1 MGRLIALATWAGAIW
16 LIRRD
21 TAQRPGISSALWI
34 PTLWIGILLSRPMS
48 AWVGWGGGAGGA
60 ESMEGSPLDALFYFL
75 LIIAAAVV
83 LNKRQINWC
92 ELMSASWPVFL
103 FYGYLLVTVLWAE
116 SPSVS
121 FKRWFKD
128 FGNILVALVILTE
141 ANPQQALRAVIL
153 RCAYILIPLSV
164 VFIRYFPELGRRYAA
179 HSGNMEATGV
189 TFQKNSLGVLVLICS
204 LVIILD
210 WIERSDGKTT
220 LHAWIDRW
228 LRYLP
233 MIYLL
238 IGAYLLRLCDSKTS
252 IAALIL
258 GGSVL
263 VSAKMPFL
271 RQRIGAIG
279 GCTIAAVVG
288 FWTLDWL
295 FGIKESIIGGMGR
308 DMTFTGRTD
317 VWRVLLKLNTDP
329 IVGTGFCSFWSDNYY
344 LSKLPDWVA
353 FSAHNG
359 YLETYIDGG
368 MIAVSL
374 LVLMLLVV
382 GLRLNKRLAA
392 GGNYALFSFSV
403 LLVMIIANFS
413 ESHFGRMTPL
423 GFLFLL
429 VAVDSRSDKI
439 IAHYKE
445 LAPVPLTPG
454 DMAA

>member
-1 MGRLIALATWAGAIW
+1 MIPRLIALVTWAGAIW

-21 TAQRPGISSALWI
+21 TAQRQGVSSALWI

-48 AWVGWGGGAGGA
+48 AWLGWGGGAGGA
-60 ESMEGSPLDALFYFL
+60 ESMEGSPVDALFYFL
-75 LIIAAAVV
+75 LIIASAIV
-83 LNKRQINWC
+83 LNKRQVNWG
-92 ELMSASWPVFL
+92 EIISASWPVFL
-103 FYGYLLVTVLWAE
+103 FYGYLLVTVIWAE
-116 SPSVS
+116 SPIVS

-128 FGNILVALVILTE
+128 FGNIVVALVILTE

-153 RCAYILIPLSV
+153 RCAYIFIPLSV
-164 VFIRYFPELGRRYAA
+164 VFIRYFPELGRRYNT
-179 HSGNMEATGV
+179 HSGNMEPMGV
-189 TFQKNSLGVLVLICS
+189 TFQKNYLGVLVLICS
-204 LVIILD
+204 LVIIWD
-210 WIERSDGKTT
+210 WIERSQAKAPLYT
-220 LHAWIDRW
+220 WIDRW

-233 MIYLL
+233 IIYLS

-263 VSAKMPFL
+263 LSAKMPFL

-279 GCTIAAVVG
+279 GYTIAAVAG

-329 IVGTGFCSFWSDNYY
+329 IVGTGFCSFWSDKSY

-374 LVLMLLVV
+374 LVLMLLAV
-382 GLRLNKRLAA
+382 GLRLNKRLAV
-392 GGNYALFSFSV
+392 GGNYALFCFAV
-403 LLVMIIANFS
+403 LLVTIIANFS

-439 IAHYKE
+439 AHYKE
-445 LAPVPLTPG
+445 LAPVPLAPG
-454 DMAA
+454 DIAA

>member
-1 MGRLIALATWAGAIW
+1 MARLIALATWAGAIW

-21 TAQRPGISSALWI
+21 TAQRPGISPALWI
-34 PTLWIGILLSRPMS
+34 PTLWIGILLSRPIS
-48 AWVGWGGGAGGA
+48 AWLGLGGSGGGAD
-60 ESMEGSPLDALFYFL
+60 SMEGSPFDALFYFL

-83 LNKRQINWC
+83 LNKRQVNWC
-92 ELMSASWPVFL
+92 EIISTNWPVFL

-128 FGNILVALVILTE
+128 FGNIVVALVILTE
-141 ANPQQALRAVIL
+141 ANPQQALRAVVL
-153 RCAYILIPLSV
+153 RCAYIFIPLSV
-164 VFIRYFPELGRRYAA
+164 VFVRYFPELGRRYAT

-189 TFQKNSLGVLVLICS
+189 TFQKNSLGVLIVICS

-210 WIERSDGKTT
+210 WIERSQAKVP
-220 LHAWIDRW
+220 LHTWIDRW

-233 MIYLL
+233 IIYLS

-258 GGSVL
+258 GGLVLISV
-263 VSAKMPFL
+263 KMPFI
-271 RQRIGAIG
+271 RQRIGAVG
-279 GCTIAAVVG
+279 GMTIAGIVA
-288 FWTLDWL
+288 FWTLDWF
-295 FGIKESIIGGMGR
+295 FGIKESVVGSMGR

-317 VWRVLLKLNTDP
+317 VWRELLKLNTDP

-344 LSKLPDWVA
+344 LSKLPDWIA

-382 GLRLNKRLAA
+382 GLRLNKTLA
-392 GGNYALFSFSV
+392 GGDNYALFCFSI
-403 LLVMIIANFS
+403 LLVTIVANFS
-413 ESHFGRMTPL
+413 ESHFGRMSPL

-429 VAVDSRSDKI
+429 VAVDSRSHAKI
-439 IAHYKE
+439 ADDE
-445 LAPVPLTPG
+445 LSPVPLAPG